1 LTKKKARKEG
11 KKVANFQLKT
21 KMMLVYKEG
30 EMIVP
35 SLKGKNSKKM

>member
-11 KKVANFQLKT
+11 KKVADFQPKT

-30 EMIVP
+30 ETIVP
-35 SLKGKNSKKM
+35 SLKGKSYRKM